1 MAFLKG
7 REIVFKALENVTFLK
22 PKKIEES
29 EQSEQSSSDDKYT
42 SIKLDNDVNTS
53 SNASNK
59 CFSSDLDISLF
70 NLRKEQDLKYEFL
83 KKCFK
88 DYQ

>member
-7 REIVFKALENVTFLK
+7 REIVFKALENVIFLK

-29 EQSEQSSSDDKYT
+29 EQSGQSSSDDKYT

-53 SNASNK
+53 SNALNK
-59 CFSSDLDISLF
+59 SFSSDLDISLF
-70 NLRKEQDLKYEFL
+70 NLKKEQDLKYELL